1 MTALCRLY
9 GVTRAGFYAW
19 RARPV
24 SAHLEQD
31 RRLETAITTL
41 FTAHC
46 GRYGSPRIHDALVK
60 AGWVVSRRRVARL
73 MHAAG
78 LRAKAVRGYRA
89 KTGVHRFFAQQPNL
103 LRGRTT
109 TGVNQIW
116 VGDITYLAIGGHW
129 FYLAVIMDYHSR
141 RVLAWSLGRR
151 RDTRVTRALFQAAA
165 RRRQPVPGWLF
176 HSDRGSLLLR
186 DLQRNR
192 TQTQPKQGPIQKHS
206 TCTTVSV
213 FKRMDVD
220 DLGVQAHGQI
230 NGLGFV
236 VFRVRPLSQPLHCL
250 CARTADVSYQRWNLI
265 SVRGPIWSEGQS
277 FAPEIRSAQAPS
289 MAPHSCKEPGV
300 KRAEELNAQH
310 LTRERAL
317 LYASR
322 KAFELTR
329 EPLFFGFGIVV
340 VYGVVRCVL
349 SAPLA

>member
-41 FTAHC
+41 FTAHS

-129 FYLAVIMDYHSR
+129 FYLAVIMDDHSR

-151 RDTRVTRALFQAAA
+151 RDTRVTRALFQAAV
-165 RRRQPVPGWLF
+165 RRRQPIPGWLF
-176 HSDRGSLLLR
+176 HSDRGSEY
-186 DLQRNR
+186 
-192 TQTQPKQGPIQKHS
+192 
-206 TCTTVSV
+206 
-213 FKRMDVD
+213 
-220 DLGVQAHGQI
+220 LGA
-230 NGLGFV
+230 
-236 VFRVRPLSQPLHCL
+236 VFRAGVAAAGGRQS
-250 CARTADVSYQRWNLI
+250 ASE
-265 SVRGPIWSEGQS
+265 RGPGDNARMESRFHSLKAEAIRGLQ
-277 FAPEIRSAQAPS
+277 FATVAALRSALRRYFRYYNHTRL
-289 MAPHSCKEPGV
+289 HS
-300 KRAEELNAQH
+300 
-310 LTRERAL
+310 AL
-317 LYASR
+317 HYTSPL
-322 KAFELTR
+322 AFER
-329 EPLFFGFGIVV
+329 
-340 VYGVVRCVL
+340 R
-349 SAPLA
+349 AA